1 MTQLK
6 DSLDL
11 ALAALMVLIN
21 GFFVTAEFALVK
33 LRPTR
38 LETLVN
44 ENRPFAKTALWLH
57 RRLDASLSACQLGI
71 TVASLALGWI
81 GEPALAAIL
90 VQPLQWLGMGSPQ
103 VLHGV
108 AFALAFTCITAGH
121 LVVGEQA
128 PKIFAIRNP
137 ERLALFCALPLR
149 AFYALSYPFMTLLT
163 RASSSLLHVLGLSS
177 TASYERHY
185 TEEEIRLLV
194 EKARSQGE
202 LSRAK
207 HQIINAVFELD
218 DRVCRRI
225 MVPRGDVVY
234 FDVEIPVDD
243 CLDIARRT
251 KHTRYPLCAGS
262 LDNVLGVVHLKDL
275 TTTRPGDAIALREVA
290 RPPHYVPETMP
301 ISRLL
306 RQFQAIHQH
315 LAFVVDEYGTVIG
328 IVTLENV
335 LEQIVGPVEDEFDV
349 ETPTVVP
356 DGAGRFLIAGTAP
369 LDLVKE
375 QLGLALDVDE
385 ADTLSGALVAL
396 AGRILQSGDRI
407 ELPGATA
414 EVLDVRGSRA
424 ERVRIILHEESE
436 DEGTS

>member
-1 MTQLK
+1 MTQLRG
-6 DSLDL
+6 SLDL
-11 ALAALMVLIN
+11 LVAALLIVIN

-90 VQPLQWLGMGSPQ
+90 LQPLQWLGMGSPQ
-103 VLHGV
+103 LLHGIAFAV
-108 AFALAFTCITAGH
+108 AFTGITAGH

-137 ERLALFCALPLR
+137 ERLALFCAVPLR
-149 AFYALSYPFMTLLT
+149 AFYALSYPFMASLT
-163 RASSSLLHVLGLSS
+163 RASSALLRLLGLSS
-177 TASYERHY
+177 TASHELHY

-194 EKARSQGE
+194 EESRSQGE

-207 HQIINAVFELD
+207 HQLLNAVFELD

-234 FDVEIPVDD
+234 FDAETPLED
-243 CLDIARRT
+243 CLEIARRT

-275 TTTRPGDAIALREVA
+275 TTAPPGEEIGLREVSRA
-290 RPPHYVPETMP
+290 PHYVPETMP

-306 RQFQAIHQH
+306 RQFQAIRQH

-356 DGAGRFLIAGTAP
+356 DGAGRFLVAGTAP
-369 LDLVKE
+369 IEMVKE
-375 QLGLALDVDE
+375 QLGLALNAEE

-396 AGRILQSGDRI
+396 AGRILQSGDQI

-424 ERVRIILHEESE
+424 ERVRIILHKGSD
-436 DEGTS
+436 DEGT

>member
-1 MTQLK
+1 MTQLSN
-6 DSLDL
+6 SLEL
-11 ALAALMVLIN
+11 AVAALLVLVN

-38 LETLVN
+38 LEALVS
-44 ENRPFAKTALWLH
+44 ENRPFAKTAQWLH

-81 GEPALAAIL
+81 GEPALAGVL
-90 VQPLQWLGMGSPQ
+90 VQPLRWFGVGSPQ
-103 VLHGV
+103 LLHGIAFAV
-108 AFALAFTCITAGH
+108 AFTGITAGH

-137 ERLALFCALPLR
+137 ERVALFCAVPLR
-149 AFYALSYPFMTLLT
+149 AFYGLSYPFMASLT
-163 RASSSLLHVLGLSS
+163 IASSSLLRLLGLSS
-177 TASYERHY
+177 TASHERHY

-194 EKARSQGE
+194 EQARSQGE

-207 HQIINAVFELD
+207 HQLLNAVFELD

-225 MVPRGDVVY
+225 MVPRGDVVC
-234 FDVEIPVDD
+234 FDVETPLED
-243 CLDIARRT
+243 CLEIARRAQ
-251 KHTRYPLCAGS
+251 HTRYPLCAGS

-275 TTTRPGDAIALREVA
+275 TTARPGAELGLREVA

-306 RQFQAIHQH
+306 RQFQAIRQH
-315 LAFVVDEYGTVIG
+315 LAFVVNEYGTVIG

-349 ETPTVVP
+349 ETPSIVP
-356 DGAGRFLIAGTAP
+356 DGAGRFLVAGTAP
-369 LDLVKE
+369 LDMVE
-375 QLGLALDVDE
+375 DRLGLALDAEE

-396 AGRILQSGDRI
+396 SGRILQSGDRI

-414 EVLDVRGSRA
+414 EVLDVKGSRA
-424 ERVRIILHEESE
+424 ERVRIILHEGSD
-436 DEGTS
+436 DEGT